1 MEPLTFEGSLG
12 DLEELPV
19 SRSLTAPQ
27 IRTAA
32 AGFVNTAMYVYP
44 AR

>member
-19 SRSLTAPQ
+19 SRSPTGASATENFQ
-27 IRTAA
+27 DHDCRISAA
-32 AGFVNTAMYVYP
+32 ARFP
-44 AR
+44 